1 MAEPEE
7 VKVQEE
13 IFRSMGETPD
23 DDGTQ
28 EEQQPLYQVYKDT
41 HIPVPKDLG
50 KLWKSRRDLGM
61 KLMKENYTEAWLEAI
76 RYYNNDHSSQDAHRD
91 SKGTRRRGDETENLV
106 FANVTTLMPI
116 LYNKNPTIE
125 VSNLAEGEEAQEEQM
140 TASMFKRLSNVLIN
154 RKTSPGI
161 NLKKRIRR
169 QTLFALLC
177 NIGWIKFDWVDREDS
192 SEAVV
197 DEINSVAAKYKA
209 AKDVNEI
216 KECEGML
223 ASLHDKFS
231 FAQPKGPKLTVKHL
245 GDVICDPEAED
256 SDLSDANWMM
266 ERDYIQT
273 ELLNALYLSD
283 NDNEDGRRKLLYKP
297 THILS
302 SEEQN
307 DPMFV
312 TNGFSELTKDKN
324 RASDFGF
331 VDDEQFKAAQYTEV
345 WYVWDKITRR
355 VFLFHSNDWTWPLWV
370 WDDPFKASRFFPYFA
385 LTFHES
391 VEGMLGKGEVT
402 YYLDQQDALNEM
414 NAAEAKARKDLLGRI
429 IYHRKRVS
437 GEEVEKAFSNNDN
450 RFVGIDLPEG
460 VVLRDVIMQ
469 MDSIYKSN
477 RELFDRSR
485 IYGAVNRITGISEI
499 MRGEQLRTNTTE
511 DAANLMADA
520 ASTRI
525 DEKND
530 KIEEEIADIVQF
542 LLEVCVQKLNQQEV
556 SELVGSEYAQFWR
569 EMTPQE
575 LNSQFSFRIVA
586 GSTEKPTSK
595 AKQQKA
601 LQTGQVLGQFV
612 NAAPATITV
621 ILKLFQKAFSDFDI
635 SDSDWQMIIQTMEA
649 QMQKGIS
656 TQGNG
661 GAAPTSGQPQ
671 QGGGG
676 DEQMQ
681 QLLSGVMK
689 LLAPEVKQSLQQAVS
704 QGANPVEALMQMASQ
719 VAQQQ

>member
-1 MAEPEE
+1 
-7 VKVQEE
+7 
-13 IFRSMGETPD
+13 
-23 DDGTQ
+23 
-28 EEQQPLYQVYKDT
+28 
-41 HIPVPKDLG
+41 
-50 KLWKSRRDLGM
+50 
-61 KLMKENYTEAWLEAI
+61 
-76 RYYNNDHSSQDAHRD
+76 
-91 SKGTRRRGDETENLV
+91 
-106 FANVTTLMPI
+106 
-116 LYNKNPTIE
+116 
-125 VSNLAEGEEAQEEQM
+125 
-140 TASMFKRLSNVLIN
+140 
-154 RKTSPGI
+154 
-161 NLKKRIRR
+161 
-169 QTLFALLC
+169 
-177 NIGWIKFDWVDREDS
+177 
-192 SEAVV
+192 
-197 DEINSVAAKYKA
+197 
-209 AKDVNEI
+209 
-216 KECEGML
+216 
-223 ASLHDKFS
+223 
-231 FAQPKGPKLTVKHL
+231 
-245 GDVICDPEAED
+245 
-256 SDLSDANWMM
+256 
-266 ERDYIQT
+266 
-273 ELLNALYLSD
+273 
-283 NDNEDGRRKLLYKP
+283 
-297 THILS
+297 
-302 SEEQN
+302 
-307 DPMFV
+307 
-312 TNGFSELTKDKN
+312 
-324 RASDFGF
+324 
-331 VDDEQFKAAQYTEV
+331 
-345 WYVWDKITRR
+345 
-355 VFLFHSNDWTWPLWV
+355 
-370 WDDPFKASRFFPYFA
+370 
-385 LTFHES
+385 
-391 VEGMLGKGEVT
+391 MLGKGEVT